1 MSFSFHLGI
10 WTTEKLDKNKKM
22 AETESLANWMSNL
35 NEKFTK
41 IPLSQLAIPGSHDAM
56 AYSLD
61 TNSSVLEPKKLK
73 ALDKMF
79 STFLRPIVKKWGTAQ
94 EKNISEQLDAGMR
107 YFDLRVAGKPESR
120 DLFFYHGLY
129 TIMTV
134 KEGMTELEKWLGQHT
149 KEVVILAFSHFKE
162 MSADQHTDL
171 TNFLKEH
178 FKTKLCPK
186 PQVPSLKDCW
196 ETGYQVILS
205 YDNRSVDD
213 PVLWPQIEYWWAD
226 KSDPKEVISYLYNQ
240 KQKGRPEGL
249 FVAGLNL
256 TFDGNDMLLYLT
268 KSLKEKTMS
277 AYPLLLDW
285 VKEQRPGSDKESV
298 NIIAGDFVGVNSFA
312 QDIIQLNNGS

>member
-1 MSFSFHLGI
+1 
-10 WTTEKLDKNKKM
+10 M
-22 AETESLANWMSNL
+22 AETESLADWMSNL

-61 TNSSVLEPKKLK
+61 MDSSVLEPEKLK

-107 YFDLRVAGKPESR
+107 YFDLRVAGKPESS

-129 TIMTV
+129 TTMTV

-162 MSADQHTDL
+162 MSDDQHTEL

-196 ETGYQVILS
+196 ESGYQVILS
-205 YDNRSVDD
+205 YDNRKVDD
-213 PVLWPQIEYWWAD
+213 PVLWPRIEYWWAD
-226 KSDPKEVISYLYNQ
+226 NSDPKEVISYLNDQ

-268 KSLKEKTMS
+268 KSLKEKTML

-285 VKEQRPGSDKESV
+285 VKEQHPGSDKESV

-312 QDIIQLNNGS
+312 QDIIKLNNADSGS

>member
-1 MSFSFHLGI
+1 MYGI
-10 WTTEKLDKNKKM
+10 CTTEEWDKNKKT
-22 AETESLANWMSNL
+22 AETESLADWMANL
-35 NEKFTK
+35 NEKLTK

-61 TNSSVLEPKKLK
+61 MGSSVLEPKKIK

-94 EKNISEQLDAGMR
+94 EKNISEQLDAGIR
-107 YFDLRVAGKPESR
+107 YFDLRVAGKPDSS

-129 TIMTV
+129 TTMTV

-162 MSADQHTDL
+162 MSADQHTGL

-196 ETGYQVILS
+196 ESGYQVVLS
-205 YDNRSVDD
+205 YENRSVDD
-213 PVLWPQIEYWWAD
+213 PVLWPGIAYWRAD
-226 KSDPKEVISYLYNQ
+226 NSDPKEVISYLNSQ

-268 KSLKEKTMS
+268 KSLKEKTMT

-285 VKEQRPGSDKESV
+285 VKEQHSGSDKESV

-312 QDIIQLNNGS
+312 QDIIQLNKAESGP

>member
-1 MSFSFHLGI
+1 
-10 WTTEKLDKNKKM
+10 M
-22 AETESLANWMSNL
+22 AETESLADWMSNL

-41 IPLSQLAIPGSHDAM
+41 IPLSQLAIPGSHNAM

-61 TNSSVLEPKKLK
+61 MDSSVLEPKKLK

-107 YFDLRVAGKPESR
+107 YFDLRVAGKPESS

-129 TIMTV
+129 TTMTV
-134 KEGMTELEKWLGQHT
+134 KEGMTELETWLRQHT
-149 KEVVILAFSHFKE
+149 KEVVILSFSHFKE
-162 MSADQHTDL
+162 MSDDQHTEL
-171 TNFLKEH
+171 TSYLKEL

-196 ETGYQVILS
+196 ENGYQFILS
-205 YDNRSVDD
+205 YDNRNVDD
-213 PVLWPQIEYWWAD
+213 PVLWPRIEYWWAD
-226 KSDPKEVISYLYNQ
+226 NSDPKEVISYLNNK
-240 KQKGRPEGL
+240 KQIGRPEGL

-268 KSLKEKTMS
+268 KSLKEKTMP
-277 AYPLLLDW
+277 AYLLLLDW
-285 VKEQRPGSDKESV
+285 VKEQHPGSDKESI

-312 QDIIQLNNGS
+312 QDIIQLNNADSGS

>member
-1 MSFSFHLGI
+1 
-10 WTTEKLDKNKKM
+10 M
-22 AETESLANWMSNL
+22 AETESLADWMSNL

-41 IPLSQLAIPGSHDAM
+41 IPLSQLAIPGSHNAM

-61 TNSSVLEPKKLK
+61 MDSSVLEPKKLK

-107 YFDLRVAGKPESR
+107 YFDLRVAGKPESS

-129 TIMTV
+129 TTMTV
-134 KEGMTELEKWLGQHT
+134 KEGMTELETWLRQHT
-149 KEVVILAFSHFKE
+149 KEVVILSFSHFKE
-162 MSADQHTDL
+162 MSDDQHTEL
-171 TNFLKEH
+171 TSYLKEL

-196 ETGYQVILS
+196 ESGYQFILS
-205 YDNRSVDD
+205 YDNRNVDD
-213 PVLWPQIEYWWAD
+213 PVLWPRIEYWWAD
-226 KSDPKEVISYLYNQ
+226 NSDPKEVISYLNNK
-240 KQKGRPEGL
+240 KQIGRPEGL

-268 KSLKEKTMS
+268 KSLKEKTMP
-277 AYPLLLDW
+277 AYLLLLDW
-285 VKEQRPGSDKESV
+285 VKEQHPGSDKESI

-312 QDIIQLNNGS
+312 QDIIQLNNADSGS